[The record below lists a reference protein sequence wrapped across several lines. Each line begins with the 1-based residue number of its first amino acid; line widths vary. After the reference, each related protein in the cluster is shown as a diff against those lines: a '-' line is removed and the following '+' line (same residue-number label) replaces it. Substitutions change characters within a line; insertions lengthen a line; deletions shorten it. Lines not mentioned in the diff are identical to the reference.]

1 MYRRAAFL
9 TLCLVLSFSS
19 GCASKHGLKPPPPA
33 AESLNQTWTLAVLHF
48 ETIGKTNYKGEAIR
62 DLLSSSL
69 SGLDGFRVVE
79 RKDLKAI
86 LDQLAFEYSDL
97 AKSENRTKV
106 GGMLGAKL
114 LCVGSLNKKARL
126 MAARVIFTETGDVI
140 LSATA
145 EHKDERDNIEEIAQ
159 KLREGLKAP
168 KITRFLNEYSAPAT
182 AAAAEEE
189 KTVTVKGYGGII
201 DGDIGAAREMAI
213 KDAYAQAV
221 EQGLGVKITA
231 ETRVEKFQVV
241 QRKILAES
249 AGYVTSYQ
257 ILNENPES
265 KLGYEVTVLAKVSSQ
280 PLSDVEKLKL
290 VVQYLLAAPRIGVL
304 IQGDVN
310 GAPMTESQ
318 MDQSQVQIGTYLQ
331 KAGFSI
337 VDVKQ
342 IEALKEDKFGGALSE
357 EDAAVLGGMLK
368 ADVMVRSS
376 LSAGITT
383 RIEEIGGQKLDFSNI
398 TATTTGVFKVLLAE
412 TGEIIYSFSE
422 KDLSSGSN
430 KGFGTTDEAALS
442 GSIDGFIKAASE
454 KLAWGLS
461 SKLGGPIS
469 FQLVLRKATSTQAQQ
484 LLEIIKT
491 WPEQLVLSA
500 SLVSYQKDLAL
511 YQIKTTAKSQVLIG
525 KLEAIDPEELEAE
538 DLIIEKGG
546 KLGTIVVSLGTP

>member
-1 MYRRAAFL
+1 MCRKPVFL
-9 TLCLVLSFSS
+9 LSIVLFFLS
-19 GCASKHGLKPPPPA
+19 GCASKPDLKTPTPT
-33 AESLNQTWTLAVLHF
+33 ESLNQTWTLAVLHF
-48 ETIGKTNYKGEAIR
+48 ETIGKTRYKGEAIR

-69 SGLDGFRVVE
+69 SGLEGFRVVE

-97 AKSENRTKV
+97 ARSENRTKV

-126 MAARVIFTETGDVI
+126 MATRVIFTETGDVI
-140 LSATA
+140 LSITA
-145 EHKDERDNIEEIAQ
+145 EHKDERENIEEIAQ
-159 KLREGLKAP
+159 KLRQELRSP
-168 KITRFLNEYSAPAT
+168 KIVRFLNEYSAPVS
-182 AAAAEEE
+182 AAAEEE

-201 DGDIGAAREMAI
+201 DGDLVAAREMAI

-231 ETRVEKFQVV
+231 ETKVEKFQVV

-249 AGYVTSYQ
+249 AGYVTSYE
-257 ILNENPES
+257 ILNENPGAE
-265 KLGYEVTVLAKVSSQ
+265 LGYEVTVQAKVSLQ

-304 IQGDVN
+304 IQGEVQ
-310 GAPMTESQ
+310 GKPMTESQ
-318 MDQSQVQIGTYLQ
+318 VDQSQVQIGTYLQ
-331 KAGFSI
+331 KAGFSV

-342 IEALKEDKFGGALSE
+342 IEELKEDKFGGALSE

-383 RIEEIGGQKLDFSNI
+383 RIEEIGGQKLDFPNI
-398 TATTTGVFKVLLAE
+398 TATTTGIFKVLLAE

-422 KDLSSGSN
+422 KDLSSDSN
-430 KGFGTTDEAALS
+430 KGFGTTDEAALA
-442 GSIDGFIKAASE
+442 GSIDNFIKAASE

-461 SKLGGPIS
+461 SRLGGPIS
-469 FQLVLRKATSTQAQQ
+469 FQIVLRKATSTQAQQ

-491 WPEQLVLSA
+491 WPEQLALSA
-500 SLVSYQKDLAL
+500 SLVSYQNNLAL

-525 KLEAIDPEELEAE
+525 KLEAIDPEELEAD